1 MITEVILNMFV
12 NTTIFMLKWIPIIT
26 IPADFMNSIFG
37 VVELLA
43 VVSYFMPIGILQ
55 LALGVFITFHSLE
68 FIMSLVNWIIAK
80 IPTID

>member
-12 NTTIFMLKWIPIIT
+12 NTTIFMLKWLPILT
-26 IPADFMNSIFG
+26 IPTDFMNSIFG
-37 VVELLA
+37 VVELFA

-68 FIMSLVNWIIAK
+68 FIMALVNWIIAK